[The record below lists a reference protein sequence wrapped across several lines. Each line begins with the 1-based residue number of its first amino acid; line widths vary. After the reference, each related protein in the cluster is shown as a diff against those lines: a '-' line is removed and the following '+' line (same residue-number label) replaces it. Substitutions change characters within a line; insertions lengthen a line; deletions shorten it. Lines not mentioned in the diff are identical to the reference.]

1 MSGRPIARRRFLRTM
16 ALGGAAVMGA
26 PVLLEAC
33 SSSKSSSSAT
43 TAAAGAATTAAAGT
57 ATTASGPAQKL
68 SMQSAWVNDAE
79 FIGYFIAMTNG
90 YYRDEGVDL
99 NFLSGG
105 PDVVPESSLLAK
117 KAPLALTTPDTTITA
132 IVNDSAPFVIIGT
145 EYQKSPIGV
154 VSLDKKPIHEPKDLI
169 GRTLAVPAANTLGVD
184 AMLRLS
190 GIDKSKIKIV
200 PYEFDPTPLLK
211 GEIDASIDF
220 VDDVP
225 YTIEQSGEKATYF
238 LLWDYGYTIFN
249 DTVVVTKDALAN
261 QRDVIVKWLRASR
274 KGWVENFKDTSA
286 YPPKF
291 ADTFFKGTGRTIQ
304 NELFFNSAAKPLID
318 TPSGIFSMSDASI
331 EANVKALNDTGIKAT
346 HAMFDTS
353 LLAEI

>member
-1 MSGRPIARRRFLRTM
+1 MPARPFARRRFLRNMTI
-16 ALGGAAVMGA
+16 GGAALLGGPA
-26 PVLLEAC
+26 LLEAC
-33 SSSKSSSSAT
+33 SSSSTKSSSVT
-43 TAAAGAATTAAAGT
+43 TAAASATSAAAGT
-57 ATTASGPAQKL
+57 APAGPPQKL

-79 FIGYFIAMTNG
+79 FIGYFIAITNG
-90 YYRDEGVDL
+90 YYKDAGVDL
-99 NFLSGG
+99 NFLPGG

-132 IVNDSAPFVIIGT
+132 IVNDSAPFVIVGT

-154 VSLDKKPIHEPKDLI
+154 VSLEKKPIHEPKDLI
-169 GRTLAVPAANTLGVD
+169 GKTLAVPAANTLGVD

-225 YTIEQSGEKATYF
+225 YTIQQAGEKAVYF

-249 DTVVVTKDALAN
+249 DTVVVTKDLLAN
-261 QRDVIVKWLRASR
+261 QRDLIVKWLRASR
-274 KGWVENFKDTSA
+274 KGWVENFKDPNA

-291 ADTFFKGTGRTIQ
+291 ADTFFKGTGRTVQ
-304 NELFFNSAAKPLID
+304 NELFFNNAAKPLID
-318 TPSGIFSMSDASI
+318 TPDGIFSMSEASI

-346 HAMFDTS
+346 HDMFDTS
-353 LLAEI
+353 LLAEV